1 MKGESPA
8 LPSFILQAKVLAR
21 ACLFLALYSLSLS
34 FPHSLS
40 FCVPFFPV
48 LADSRLCFYY
58 PQEFDGNKLYER
70 FFIVQHPIPE
80 LAVALLKKVTP
91 NSRWTSLVCF
101 AF

>member
-1 MKGESPA
+1 MLLDTYYKNRPDLMAFFS
-8 LPSFILQAKVLAR
+8 
-21 ACLFLALYSLSLS
+21 SLSL
-34 FPHSLS
+34 FLHLS
-40 FCVPFFPV
+40 FCVPFSPV

-58 PQEFDGNKLYER
+58 PQEFDGNKLYEW

-80 LAVALLKKVTP
+80 LAAALLKKVTP